1 MDNKSSKKSKIYFII
16 AQVLFWYSVF
26 YAITTPLVKSKYN
39 FLFTLLSGI
48 SGAIV
53 LNPLFYICLAL
64 FWRSAKNLSQE
75 ELNKRNYWS
84 KCFPKYV
91 VIIFVLGITVTLI
104 LLIAPFLIPR
114 NM

>member
-1 MDNKSSKKSKIYFII
+1 MDNKSYKKSKIYFVI

-39 FLFTLLSGI
+39 SLFTLLSAI
-48 SGAIV
+48 SGAVI

-75 ELNKRNYWS
+75 ELNRRKYWS
-84 KCFPKYV
+84 KYFPKYV
-91 VIIFVLGITVTLI
+91 VIIFALGIIVTLV
-104 LLIAPFLIPR
+104 LLIAPF
-114 NM
+114 